1 MTQNKEDK
9 NQETEYSFNEST
21 TGNYYKNNAEN
32 QSGKKE
38 EKTDDSENNFKQQI
52 PQDDELLR
60 QLDEICARSGVGYQK
75 ALEALNATGDV
86 VDALIWLEEKEAK
99 ERLASRVFDGVSQ
112 IKEKLD
118 KRQSYRVQIRKNE
131 KVIKEIPVPL
141 AAATAGLL
149 LIPGMALAG
158 AIGSIAAMMNGV
170 NLKMVKK

>member
-1 MTQNKEDK
+1 MTQNQEDK
-9 NQETEYSFNEST
+9 NQETNYSFDEST
-21 TGNYYKNNAEN
+21 TGNYYKKNPED

-38 EKTDDSENNFKQQI
+38 EKIDDAENVFEQAYSK
-52 PQDDELLR
+52 DEGLLR

-86 VDALIWLEEKEAK
+86 VEALIWLEEKEAK
-99 ERLASRVFDGVSQ
+99 ERLASRVLEGVGQ
-112 IKEKLD
+112 IKERLD

-149 LIPGMALAG
+149 FIPGMALAG

-170 NLKMVKK
+170 NLKLVRK